1 MAVAARSPSTN
12 DAATAP
18 ATRPLRFAFL
28 VWLGLVRRA
37 ASSAG
42 GESGL
47 VLRVEAM
54 FVSCVPALKES
65 EGLTASDFFA
75 ARDAR
80 FGGSCGRI
88 ARAGVLKDAGTHD
101 LCES

>member
-18 ATRPLRFAFL
+18 ATRPLRFSFF
-28 VWLGLVRRA
+28 VWPGLVRRA

-42 GESGL
+42 GESGI

-54 FVSCVPALKES
+54 FESCVPALKES

-75 ARDAR
+75 AHDAR
-80 FGGSCGRI
+80 FGRSFGRT
-88 ARAGVLKDAGTHD
+88 ARAGVLTDAGTHD